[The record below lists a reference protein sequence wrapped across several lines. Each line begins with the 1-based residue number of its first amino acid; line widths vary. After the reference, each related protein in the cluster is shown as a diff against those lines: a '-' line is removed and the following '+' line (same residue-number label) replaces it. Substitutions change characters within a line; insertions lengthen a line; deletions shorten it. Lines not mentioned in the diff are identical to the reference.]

1 MPRASQTT
9 ATAEAEAAQLAA
21 DLAAIDDALAAKL
34 KNAGL
39 NPDGDFLS
47 ADDPQYL
54 APRSSRLA
62 EIKREHEAARETV
75 LSRYGVARRRIPDME
90 PFDADVPP
98 DEILAVIRTVLERD
112 YRAVAALTAIRGELQ
127 IGQAATVD
135 AARSHV
141 IAAVRRLRADGRAGL
156 PMLPS
161 LDTAA
166 GVEQAIGAVLDNLR
180 GEGGG
185 EWRRMRKHE
194 ARLKLGRKDLRTL
207 KRDGVVRDEPNARP
221 QSQHCLVLVAALNE
235 PERSA

>member
-9 ATAEAEAAQLAA
+9 ADKLAVE
-21 DLAAIDDALAAKL
+21 LAAIDDALAAKL
-34 KNAGL
+34 DGLGL
-39 NPDGDFLS
+39 NCNADFVS
-47 ADDPQYL
+47 ADD
-54 APRSSRLA
+54 PRSSRLA
-62 EIKREHEAARETV
+62 EIKREHEAAREAV
-75 LSRYGVARRRIPDME
+75 LSRHGVARRRSLDME

-166 GVEQAIGAVLDNLR
+166 GVEQAVGAVLDNLR

-185 EWRRMRKHE
+185 EWRRMRKSE
-194 ARLKLGRKDLRTL
+194 VRRMLDRDLRTL
-207 KRDGVVRDEPNARP
+207 KRDGVVRDEPGKSP
-221 QSQHCLVLVAALNE
+221 QSKHCLVLASALNRVE
-235 PERSA
+235 EST